1 MVQLLVMI
9 KVEGWDRMRLFPV
22 AYSLLSKE
30 ALLSHIKENYIIDK
44 PVSFEYFL
52 RGMNDTYVVVTEQTK
67 YIFRVYRADR
77 RNYAEIKFELDLLN
91 HLNVHGVD
99 VSIPI
104 RKIDG
109 TFMNEFSV
117 NEGIKYGVMFSFAE
131 GNEKPIH
138 TIEDSYLFGKSVG
151 KIHKVTDT
159 FKSEHVKGNLDVEH
173 LIENPLNI
181 IRLHMNHRQKDF
193 NFLYD
198 MAMRLKEKLIR
209 HLEEG
214 LEWGV
219 CHGDLHGNTNV
230 AFTDDGKLTHY
241 DFDIC
246 GYGWRAYDIA
256 EFRLAREIH
265 SRHDEDEVERLWE
278 AFLKGYRDVRYLSE
292 NDVKAVPIFV
302 ALRQLWLFGL
312 CFSES
317 ELIGKADFDD
327 GFIDS
332 KMEYFN
338 NLVLS

>member
-1 MVQLLVMI
+1 MS
-9 KVEGWDRMRLFPV
+9 LFPV

-30 ALLSHIKENYIIDK
+30 AILSHIKDNYEIDE

-52 RGMNDTYVVVTEQTK
+52 RGMNDTYILVTEQAK

-77 RNYAEIKFELDLLN
+77 RNNSEISFELDLLN
-91 HLNVHGVD
+91 YLNVQGVD

-104 RKIDG
+104 RKKDG
-109 TFMNEFSV
+109 TFINDFFV
-117 NEGIKYGVMFSFAE
+117 TEGVKYGVMFSFAE

-138 TIEDSYLFGKSVG
+138 AIGDSYLFGKAVG
-151 KIHKVTDT
+151 QIHKVTDT
-159 FKSEHVKGNLDVEH
+159 FNSEHVRGNLDFEH
-173 LIENPLNI
+173 LIENPLNT
-181 IRLHMNHRQKDF
+181 IRLHMEHRQADYD
-193 NFLYD
+193 FLYEL
-198 MAMRLKEKLIR
+198 AMRLKEKLLI

-214 LEWGV
+214 LDWGV

-265 SRHDEDEVERLWE
+265 SRHDKDEVNRLWE
-278 AFLKGYRDVRYLSE
+278 AFLKGYRDVRYFSE
-292 NDVKAVPIFV
+292 NDVKVVPIFV

-317 ELIGKADFDD
+317 ELIGKADFDN

-332 KMEYFN
+332 KMDYFR
-338 NLVLS
+338 NLDLSFSHSF